1 MVSARVY
8 KILSL
13 QLGVKELNIVDII
26 YHHIIP
32 QFKKDS
38 IKVIK
43 TLILLTY
50 NSLIDGLCSFLY
62 FSFRAR
68 KINSLFSIW
77 LLLNTQLREV

>member
-13 QLGVKELNIVDII
+13 QLGVKGLNIVDII

-38 IKVIK
+38 IKVMK

-50 NSLIDGLCSFLY
+50 NILIDRCAY
-62 FSFRAR
+62 FY
-68 KINSLFSIW
+68 ISLSEQERSTPYSLSGFY
-77 LLLNTQLREV
+77 